1 MATGIDGYRAYQ
13 TETCTA
19 ATHNLDL
26 PAIGDDHKVYLT
38 SVGMRTDRANADV
51 EVFIVTG
58 GQEILMRHKENLSAN
73 EGHTQLHRTWVYT
86 SEFIR
91 FKFGG
96 LTSGDTVEGWAI
108 GEDKWEKE
116 RG

>member
-1 MATGIDGYRAYQ
+1 MGTEIGGYRQYKKA
-13 TETCTA
+13 TAAA

-26 PAIGDDHKVYLT
+26 DEIRDGHKVYLT

-58 GQEILMRHKENLSAN
+58 GQEILVRHKENLSAD
-73 EGHTQLHRTWVYT
+73 EGHTQLHRTWIYT
-86 SEFIR
+86 SEFVR

-96 LTSGDTVEGWAI
+96 LTSGDEVEGWGV
-108 GEDKWEKE
+108 GEDKYEKDST
-116 RG
+116 

>member
-1 MATGIDGYRAYQ
+1 MGSEIGGYRQYKKA
-13 TETCTA
+13 TCTA

-26 PAIGDDHKVYLT
+26 VEVRDDHKIYVT
-38 SVGMRTDRANADV
+38 MIGTRSDRANADV

-58 GQEILMRHKENLSAN
+58 GQEILLRHALNLSAD
-73 EGHTQLHRTWVYT
+73 EGHTQKVNTWLYT

-96 LTSGDTVEGWAI
+96 LTSGDIVEGWAV
-108 GEDKWEKE
+108 GEDKYTGEAK
-116 RG
+116 

>member
-1 MATGIDGYRAYQ
+1 MGTEIGGYRQY
-13 TETCTA
+13 ETATVTA

-26 PAIGDDHKVYLT
+26 DEIRDGHKVYLT
-38 SVGMRTDRANADV
+38 CVGIKTDRANADV
-51 EVFIVTG
+51 EVFIVSG
-58 GQEILMRHKENLSAN
+58 GQEFLVRHKENLSAD

-96 LTSGDTVEGWAI
+96 LTSGDKVEGWAV
-108 GEDKWEKE
+108 GEDKYEKDST
-116 RG
+116 